1 MFTGSEN
8 KILITKWVG
17 DTYREFLSSKHDGL
31 RYRSFQKTGR
41 LIISNGSDDKFIQPE
56 GLLNYV
62 VAPPSPLEPS
72 SGAPVTGNDAAT
84 ETEKN
89 EAQEAGDVEGEEKD
103 FRWLIS
109 RKKESETY
117 LTS

>member
-1 MFTGSEN
+1 MFTASEN
-8 KILITKWVG
+8 RILITKWVG

-31 RYRSFQKTGR
+31 RYRSFQKTGC